1 MGLSLLH
8 LPERTAKPRNAGLT
22 MLMDKGLSLR
32 QAEDLVSMSSA
43 SVDFIKLGF
52 GTSLVTPC
60 LKEKIKLY
68 EAAGIQ
74 TYLGGTLFEAALIRN
89 QLQDYVAFCKSLN
102 LKVIE
107 VSDGSIQMNHIEKCN
122 IIKSLS
128 AEFKILSEVG
138 SKEVGVI
145 IHPSRWIKMMSA
157 ELEAGAFKVIAEA
170 RESGTVGIFHK
181 NGNAH
186 KILIQRI
193 TQKVRV
199 EDIIWETPLK
209 AQQVYFIKLLGANAN
224 LGNIAPEE
232 VIALETLRLG
242 LRGDTFH
249 HFLPNL

>member
-22 MLMDKGLSLR
+22 MVMDKGLSLR

-43 SVDFIKLGF
+43 SIDFIKLGF

-74 TYLGGTLFEAALIRN
+74 PYLGGTLFEAALIRN

-128 AEFKILSEVG
+128 ADFKILSEVG

-145 IHPSRWIKMMSA
+145 IHPSRWIKMMSS

-181 NGNAH
+181 NQKNHIKHQICSFFCSFCCFYLNILHITIWSVRLNVISSTISQYFGDMQIGRAH
-186 KILIQRI
+186 
-193 TQKVRV
+193 V
-199 EDIIWETPLK
+199 
-209 AQQVYFIKLLGANAN
+209 
-224 LGNIAPEE
+224 
-232 VIALETLRLG
+232 
-242 LRGDTFH
+242 
-249 HFLPNL
+249 